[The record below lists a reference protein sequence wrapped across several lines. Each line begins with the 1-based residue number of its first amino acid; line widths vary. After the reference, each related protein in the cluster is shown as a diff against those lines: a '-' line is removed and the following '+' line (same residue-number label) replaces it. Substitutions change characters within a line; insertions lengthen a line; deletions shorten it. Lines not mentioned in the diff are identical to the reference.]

1 MNVKMECLEGI
12 TPVNVEVL
20 LEIQFLQ
27 IHVLLFQDK
36 SKGYKYCQ
44 NQCITCGCRK
54 LKCIPILMTFD
65 ILPFLIFLQA
75 HSKY

>member
-1 MNVKMECLEGI
+1 MECLEGI

-36 SKGYKYCQ
+36 
-44 NQCITCGCRK
+44 R
-54 LKCIPILMTFD
+54 D
-65 ILPFLIFLQA
+65 INFAKTSVLHVA
-75 HSKY
+75 AEN